1 MEGRAPE
8 GGAQRSPRAPSRA
21 SSRGTC
27 AKVCKQ
33 NLMFPKVRIAMTDAV
48 EQQAAFSRECALIA
62 AKAADPLPLPP
73 GQTARNIQA
82 ASQKAPASTRNA
94 RGRPAAGVSSHL
106 RKSSSAIRA
115 PCKRQA
121 VERHPRD
128 GLSPSSRATGRKP
141 PAPVA
146 APGGTAPTR
155 NRDAATVSPRFAREH
170 FRETVG
176 VGAGVRRE
184 HFRETAAVGA
194 GTRKDP
200 SAVAEGSL
208 FSECAPRAP
217 CLSARCRA
225 GPIARRTPSEL

>member
-1 MEGRAPE
+1 M
-8 GGAQRSPRAPSRA
+8 
-21 SSRGTC
+21 
-27 AKVCKQ
+27 
-33 NLMFPKVRIAMTDAV
+33 
-48 EQQAAFSRECALIA
+48 
-62 AKAADPLPLPP
+62 
-73 GQTARNIQA
+73 QA

-94 RGRPAAGVSSHL
+94 RGRSAAGVSSHL

-141 PAPVA
+141 PASVA

-155 NRDAATVSPRFAREH
+155 SRDAATVSPRFAREH
-170 FRETVG
+170 SRETVG

-184 HFRETAAVGA
+184 HFSETVGVGA

-200 SAVAEGSL
+200 SSL
-208 FSECAPRAP
+208 RKGPSSWNARLAPLAFLRAAAPAQSPVGRPRSFKPRRPGAPRGRAAWRCDRSTAGSQAP
-217 CLSARCRA
+217 PRRPGRS
-225 GPIARRTPSEL
+225 PARRSTAPRDGSTRGSRA